1 MKQYEWVLT
10 YGKNQECEV
19 RSGFTYCSKGVA
31 FKKAEEFLK
40 NTLNFYENA
49 RIKVMEVS
57 E

>member
-19 RSGFTYCSKGVA
+19 RSGFKYYSKELA

-49 RIKVMEVS
+49 RIKVIEVP